1 MQVPHAYQRRPWPGR
16 PGQRFTPRP
25 GGIPWLASPPELDNH
40 KYPVEGADGQRH
52 AVENVLCPSLASDGE
67 CGVDDQATAQPAS
80 KRRGHTGRAVQCG
93 AHELELWRQS

>member
-67 CGVDDQATAQPAS
+67 CGVDDQTTAQPAS
-80 KRRGHTGRAVQCG
+80 VV
-93 AHELELWRQS
+93 